1 MTIIVLEIFMT
12 FFNQLSTFPK
22 KIICSTWSMRT
33 MQHEVAG
40 SLGIIF
46 HQKESPLK
54 CPTTT
59 LPKSSL
65 TAKLL
70 AKINRV
76 PQKTM

>member
-1 MTIIVLEIFMT
+1 
-12 FFNQLSTFPK
+12 
-22 KIICSTWSMRT
+22 

-70 AKINRV
+70 AKQNRV
-76 PQKTM
+76 PPKTL